1 MNVVIPV
8 IKEKTRLDLLD
19 RQEFVDRLLT
29 IAEALS
35 DNRKNACYAVNGDW
49 GVGKSFVLDMFEEQ
63 AKEIG
68 VEGQELSRYLIF
80 RYNCWEYDYY
90 DEPLIAIVASIL
102 DQIEENVDL
111 LPEKIKER
119 IIAALKLIGKG
130 LLKKAVNAMS
140 DKTGIDIEETIE
152 VLKAGGEA
160 AERKIKESHNYDQYF
175 NFKKTLKE
183 LKKAIA
189 DLSANQTVILIVD
202 ELDRCL
208 PEYTIKVLERLHHLS
223 EGLDNVQVILSIDV
237 GQLEHVVR
245 QIYGEKTDA
254 KKYLRKFIQFELG
267 LNEGIIKD
275 HFEERFNRYT
285 HFFELKSPTTR
296 RDDVAEFQRI
306 IFSGQ
311 DMRNRISIID
321 RCELIHSFLIEEGTV
336 DFSYMCME
344 LLLVVLKDYG
354 IDVEHAKK
362 EFSMAYL
369 FEASRL
375 SSDNYQKSIPSGLR
389 VLSEKYNHNHVSEE
403 SSQMLYTNNYGGK
416 TYLHAGCLIGKILC
430 AYRAILSFDNDEYQ
444 YTNDSQSFN
453 SFIEFS
459 KEFWTYLQI
468 VH

>member
-1 MNVVIPV
+1 MTTMTETPA
-8 IKEKTRLDLLD
+8 RLDLLD
-19 RQEFVDRLLT
+19 RQKFVDRLLT

-63 AKEIG
+63 AKRIG

-90 DEPLIAIVASIL
+90 DEPLIAIVASML

-111 LPEKIKER
+111 LPEELKER
-119 IIAALKLIGKG
+119 VIAVLKLAGKG
-130 LLKKAVNAMS
+130 LFKKAIDVVA
-140 DKTGIDIEETIE
+140 DKTGIDLGETIDI
-152 VLKAGGEA
+152 LKAGGEA
-160 AERKIKESHNYDQYF
+160 AERKIKESHNYDHYF
-175 NFKKTLKE
+175 SFKKTLRE
-183 LKKAIA
+183 LKKTIA

-208 PEYTIKVLERLHHLS
+208 PEYTIKVLERLHHLF
-223 EGLDNVQVILSIDV
+223 EGLDNVQVILSIDI
-237 GQLEHVVR
+237 GQLEHVVH
-245 QIYGEKTDA
+245 QIYGEQTDA

-285 HFFELKSPTTR
+285 HFFELKSPTTKQ
-296 RDDVAEFQRI
+296 DDVAEFQRI

-311 DMRNRISIID
+311 DMRNRISIIN

-354 IDVEHAKK
+354 IDVEYVKSN
-362 EFSMAYL
+362 FSMSDI
-369 FEASRL
+369 FGSFRL
-375 SSDNYQKSIPSGLR
+375 NGERNQKTMPNGLR
-389 VLSEKYNHNHVSEE
+389 VLSDKYSHNHVSEE
-403 SSQMLYTNNYGGK
+403 SSQRLYYRDTNNYIIK
-416 TYLHAGCLIGKILC
+416 TYLHAGCLIGRLLC

-444 YTNDSQSFN
+444 YSVDSKDLKA
-453 SFIEFS
+453 FIEYC